1 MDDVLMKKEGNVAI
15 ITLDR
20 PEVLNAFRSKT
31 LEELTYSIRAAGKD
45 PDIYAIILNSS
56 IDRSFTAGG
65 DIKEESLLTKE
76 TAYEFS
82 KRGQDCAMSIYKSPV
97 PVIAAID
104 GYALGGGMELILASD
119 ITVAA
124 KTAKIGIP
132 TVNLGGI
139 PCWTATQLLPRLV
152 GPSCASDILLT
163 GRIMSAEECYSL
175 HLVEYITEKENLMS
189 KAMEM
194 AGIIAD
200 KSPNAI
206 RLMRQSV
213 KQGLELPLCD
223 ALELERQLFTQCYD
237 SPDRAEATSAFLQ
250 KRPHKPYRNRS

>member
-82 KRGQDCAMSIYKSPV
+82 KRGQDCAMSIYNSPV
-97 PVIAAID
+97 PDIAAIVV
-104 GYALGGGMELILASD
+104 YALG
-119 ITVAA
+119 
-124 KTAKIGIP
+124 
-132 TVNLGGI
+132 
-139 PCWTATQLLPRLV
+139 
-152 GPSCASDILLT
+152 
-163 GRIMSAEECYSL
+163 
-175 HLVEYITEKENLMS
+175 
-189 KAMEM
+189 
-194 AGIIAD
+194 
-200 KSPNAI
+200 
-206 RLMRQSV
+206 
-213 KQGLELPLCD
+213 
-223 ALELERQLFTQCYD
+223 
-237 SPDRAEATSAFLQ
+237 
-250 KRPHKPYRNRS
+250 